1 MSSCVQDCNCLEGVK
16 ADGRSWTDG
25 IVVWRTEG
33 HGNQDNCRAL
43 GLYVMVEGAIRAKL
57 DPRPTGTRL
66 ELGTTIGSNGDNEI
80 IPCARSRSEIAG
92 ADVKRTCATWEIKVC
107 GTKQPIGTSSL
118 DGSDADLWLV
128 WRGFRS
134 FKMQD
139 QETKTVPCDPSDCA
153 IGGENVGS
161 IYACDGQKH
170 IPYIA

>member
-118 DGSDADLWLV
+118 GGSDADLLSWCGEDLDPT
-128 WRGFRS
+128 RCRIEIPRPYRAIRRQIFRV
-134 FKMQD
+134 KA
-139 QETKTVPCDPSDCA
+139 ERVL
-153 IGGENVGS
+153 N
-161 IYACDGQKH
+161 
-170 IPYIA
+170 